1 MLLAMDFRRQAR
13 VCARLAEECDDRRL
27 AERLKRMASDLLA
40 KADDFEEF
48 PGDRA
53 SHEDRKRL
61 VFSCYRR
68 ATGHRR
74 ASTKRTPKTDIEQ
87 WSILAEDLDEGS
99 FLRHT
104 PSFHDDQQ

>member
-27 AERLKRMASDLLA
+27 AERLRRMASDLLA

-53 SHEDRKRL
+53 SHEDRKRRVL
-61 VFSCYRR
+61 SWVRVFGAVRTERR
-68 ATGHRR
+68 V
-74 ASTKRTPKTDIEQ
+74 KN
-87 WSILAEDLDEGS
+87 
-99 FLRHT
+99 RHHGIVD
-104 PSFHDDQQ
+104 PG